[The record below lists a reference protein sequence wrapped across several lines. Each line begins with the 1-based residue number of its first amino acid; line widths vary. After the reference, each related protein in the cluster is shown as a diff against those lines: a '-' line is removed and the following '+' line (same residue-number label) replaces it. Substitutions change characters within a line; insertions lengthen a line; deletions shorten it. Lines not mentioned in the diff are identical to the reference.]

1 LAILSRPFERRQS
14 VVQNALISRLGI
26 QNPVIQGPMSGG
38 PSTPELVAAVSNAGG
53 LGSLGAAYLTPGE
66 IAEAIVRIKS
76 LTSKPFN
83 VNLFAGGYEAK
94 TAPNP
99 KPMLDVLAEIH
110 EALGLPAPVVPQLPP
125 DPFPEQLEAVLDAG
139 TPIFSFTF
147 GIPNVDAMARV
158 KARGLAIIGTATTVA
173 EARVL
178 ADAGVDAIAAQGA
191 EAGGHRG
198 TFAGSF
204 EASMIPT
211 FDLVPGIRSAVSI
224 PVIACGGIM
233 DGDDI
238 ATALRLGASAAALG
252 TAFLPS
258 PESGAPQAHKQSI
271 LAARQDTT
279 VITRAFSGR
288 PARGLA
294 NTFIARMAGR
304 EDTLLPYPLQNML
317 TRPMRSAAAKQGEAG
332 YLSMWA
338 GTGVARA
345 RALPAGEMVASLLDE
360 MDASVAERPGK
371 RESAGR

>member
-1 LAILSRPFERRQS
+1 MP
-14 VVQNALISRLGI
+14 QNALVSRLGI
-26 QNPVIQGPMSGG
+26 ENPVIQGPMSGG

-66 IAEAIVRIKS
+66 ISEAIRRIKS
-76 LTSKPFN
+76 LTSRPFN

-94 TAPNP
+94 AGPDP

-110 EALGLPAPVVPQLPP
+110 AELGLAAPVVPRLPP
-125 DPFPEQLEAVLDAG
+125 DPFPGQLEAVLDAG

-147 GIPNVDAMARV
+147 GVPSADAMGRV
-158 KARGLAIIGTATTVA
+158 KARGLAIIGTATTVE
-173 EARVL
+173 EARAL

-198 TFAGSF
+198 TFAGTF
-204 EASMIPT
+204 EGSVIPT
-211 FDLVPGIRSAVSI
+211 FDLVRGICGGVSV

-233 DGDDI
+233 DGRDI

-252 TAFLPS
+252 TAFLAS
-258 PESGAPQAHKQSI
+258 PESGAPPAHKRSI
-271 LAARQDTT
+271 LAAREDTT

-294 NTFIARMAGR
+294 NAFIAKMAGR
-304 EDTLLPYPLQNML
+304 DDILLPYPLQNML
-317 TRPMRSAAAKQGEAG
+317 TRPMRSAAAKRGEAG
-332 YLSMWA
+332 FLSMWA

-345 RALPAGEMVASLLDE
+345 RALPAAELMARLIEEMNASE
-360 MDASVAERPGK
+360 PPEKG
-371 RESAGR
+371 ESAGR